1 MEIKINKDNKYT
13 NGEIIKIIREW
24 TELSQKQFAKSIN
37 VSTQTIQ
44 SYETNRRVYNINT
57 LKRIAEKH
65 DLEIVIKKNK

>member
-1 MEIKINKDNKYT
+1 MQVKINQYSS
-13 NGEIIKIIREW
+13 GEIIKIIREW